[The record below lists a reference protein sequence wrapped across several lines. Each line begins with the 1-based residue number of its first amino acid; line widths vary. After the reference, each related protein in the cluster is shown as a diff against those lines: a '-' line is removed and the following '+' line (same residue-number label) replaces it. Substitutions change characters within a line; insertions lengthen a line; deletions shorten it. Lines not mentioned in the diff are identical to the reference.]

1 MIVINTNATNL
12 FSSITTSSVVLDK
25 AGTRNSAPSPPSGSQ
40 GLPPWMSRRPGL
52 RQASHL
58 LYPLCPGTQIPVR
71 GPFEKPNLNRRLSVL
86 VEQGDN
92 PAVLPGL
99 LSGVGQDGGLP
110 MLGRDAQGARFR
122 HSLRTSLAAEVR
134 RLRPERTAW

>member
-1 MIVINTNATNL
+1 
-12 FSSITTSSVVLDK
+12 
-25 AGTRNSAPSPPSGSQ
+25 
-40 GLPPWMSRRPGL
+40 MSRRPGL
-52 RQASHL
+52 RQALHL

-71 GPFEKPNLNRRLSVL
+71 GPFEEPDLNRRLSVL

-92 PAVLPGL
+92 PAVLLGL

-122 HSLRTSLAAEVR
+122 HDVIPRYSR
-134 RLRPERTAW
+134 